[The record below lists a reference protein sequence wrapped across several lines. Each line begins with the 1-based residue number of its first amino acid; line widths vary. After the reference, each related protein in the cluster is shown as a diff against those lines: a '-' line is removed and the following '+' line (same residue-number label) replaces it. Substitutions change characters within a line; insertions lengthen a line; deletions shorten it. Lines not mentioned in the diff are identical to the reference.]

1 MIGQVMDLLFA
12 LLAPR
17 YILADAAITL
27 EDTGSVKHGLAAH
40 ANPYFLAGFVQPAE
54 LKVMERLA
62 SIENGHMRG
71 PVDRGHVEV
80 ALFPARLADKIE
92 TEFLGPCRTG
102 SGKRG
107 EAVLVV
113 LLPVQIR

>member
-1 MIGQVMDLLFA
+1 M
-12 LLAPR
+12 LASR

-27 EDTGSVKHGLAAH
+27 EDTGSVEHGLAAH
-40 ANPYFLAGFVQPAE
+40 ANPYLLAGFVQPTE
-54 LKVMERLA
+54 LEVMERLA
-62 SIENGHMRG
+62 RIENGHMRG

-80 ALFPARLADKIE
+80 TLFPTGLADKIK